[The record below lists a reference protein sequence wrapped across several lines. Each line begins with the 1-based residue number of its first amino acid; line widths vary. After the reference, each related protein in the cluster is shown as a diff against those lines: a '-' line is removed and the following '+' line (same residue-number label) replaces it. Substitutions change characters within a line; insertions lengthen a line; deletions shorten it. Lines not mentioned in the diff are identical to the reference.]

1 MAIAVAVTTN
11 RGAGKDD
18 WVPWQLPEAFR
29 GRNVLALQPL
39 ISDLFTSKA
48 NISPTARASNLTKI
62 VNVDGTKPFER
73 GAKNAGIHL
82 YEYSEKGE
90 DKGVDG
96 IMYARIAPA
105 STNLEEKAPA
115 RDGRA
120 AVCVAL
126 LLPLRVP
133 VLRVMVVLLLAWHC
147 SAPCACGPSLAPFT
161 PVLASLSLLAPPFAL
176 PFFLTRPWGLAG
188 CRRGGC
194 SCCLRGRIII
204 LLIARFLVCF

>member
-1 MAIAVAVTTN
+1 MNESCASAAMAIAVAVTTN

-39 ISDLFTSKA
+39 ILDLFTSKA
-48 NISPTARASNLTKI
+48 NISPTALASNLTKI

-90 DKGVDG
+90 DEGVDG

-115 RDGRA
+115 PFVGTRFQPNLDLQQP
-120 AVCVAL
+120 AVNKAL
-126 LLPLRVP
+126 DKDIYDLIQDC
-133 VLRVMVVLLLAWHC
+133 LAKKY
-147 SAPCACGPSLAPFT
+147 
-161 PVLASLSLLAPPFAL
+161 
-176 PFFLTRPWGLAG
+176 
-188 CRRGGC
+188 RGGEEQHK
-194 SCCLRGRIII
+194 LM
-204 LLIARFLVCF
+204 VW